1 MNNQLP
7 KRKSIRLSQ
16 YDYSQNGAYFITICT
31 KDRRHLL
38 SKIHTVGAIHESP
51 VIQLTECGK
60 MVADVLVDV
69 PLRFGCNIDK
79 YVIMPNHVH
88 LLISFDRERRAI
100 RESPLQGRSD
110 LSKIIGYLK
119 MNASKQIH
127 EKYGNIEV
135 WQRGYYHHVVR
146 NQVDYD
152 DIYRYIESNPLQWE
166 QDELYNGQPEL

>member
-38 SKIHTVGAIHESP
+38 SKIHTVGAI
-51 VIQLTECGK
+51 
-60 MVADVLVDV
+60 
-69 PLRFGCNIDK
+69 
-79 YVIMPNHVH
+79 
-88 LLISFDRERRAI
+88 

-135 WQRGYYHHVVR
+135 WQRGYYDHVVR

-152 DIYRYIESNPLQWE
+152 DIYRCIENNPTQWE
-166 QDELYNGQPEL
+166 LDELYTDQ